1 MVQRKRIIYVRPFKG
16 EIKPNDLQLITDE
29 LSTDLKEN
37 GKNGLKII
45 FNHLNL
51 Y

>member
-37 GKNGLKII
+37 GKNGLVIRY
-45 FNHLNL
+45 NQNDN
-51 Y
+51 